1 LDYRLGG
8 TLKHPEQEVMM
19 SYKTVQFAVEEGVA
33 TLTFNR
39 PERLNALNAEM
50 LREIAGVF
58 DRVRSNPDI
67 RALILTGRGRAF
79 IAGADIKELSES
91 DALKAKEI
99 SRIGQEV
106 MAQVEALPLPVLAAV
121 NGFALGGGCEMA
133 MACDIIYASEEA
145 TFGQPEINLGV
156 IPGFG
161 GTQRLARLVG
171 LGMAKD
177 LCFTG
182 RTISATEARNIGLV
196 ARVFPAADLMKEC
209 RKAARGIALKGRFAL
224 QVMKQVMDRGFS
236 MDLKGAL
243 VLEADAFGLCFAHPD
258 AREGTAAFLEKRKP
272 NFL

>member
-1 LDYRLGG
+1 
-8 TLKHPEQEVMM
+8 M
-19 SYKTVQFAVEEGVA
+19 SYNTVLFAVEDGVA

-39 PERLNALNAEM
+39 PERLNALNTEM
-50 LREIAGVF
+50 LSEIDEVF
-58 DRVRSNPDI
+58 DRVRHHPEI

-79 IAGADIKELSES
+79 IAGADIQELSES
-91 DALKAKEI
+91 DALRARQI

-106 MAQVEALPLPVLAAV
+106 MAQVEALPVPVLAAV
-121 NGFALGGGCEMA
+121 NGFALGGGLEMA

-171 LGMAKD
+171 LGTAKD

-182 RTISATEARNIGLV
+182 RSISAAEARDLGLV
-196 ARVFPAADLMKEC
+196 ARVFAAADLMKEC
-209 RKAARGIALKGRFAL
+209 RKAARGLALKGRFAL
-224 QVMKQVMDRGFS
+224 QVMKQVMDRGFGL
-236 MDLKGAL
+236 DLRSAL
-243 VLEADAFGLCFAHPD
+243 VLEADAFSLCFAHPD
-258 AREGTAAFLEKRKP
+258 AREGTTAFLEKRKP